1 MLAMCLR
8 KLKKFEEAGNLY
20 LQNQDFYRY
29 KERIS
34 LVESIFGLLL
44 LPMVKDR
51 RMLANEL
58 ETINDSLKM
67 YKEIRD
73 PIKRPILGTFY
84 THNKEWVMKFARQ
97 AAEEL

>member
-1 MLAMCLR
+1 
-8 KLKKFEEAGNLY
+8 
-20 LQNQDFYRY
+20 
-29 KERIS
+29 
-34 LVESIFGLLL
+34 
-44 LPMVKDR
+44 MVKDR